1 MNFSAHKFALG
12 FFGSVLVAWLLVM
25 VILVRHA
32 ALPAEA
38 SGTML
43 VVFEPRISEIEAV
56 HIIAEAQGKI
66 VKQTGVGFAWLV
78 QDDAPGLAGR
88 LRANGALGAY
98 RELPIPIE
106 MAGCLAVI
114 DAKVASA
121 IN

>member
-12 FFGSVLVAWLLVM
+12 LFGSVFAVWLLVM
-25 VILVRHA
+25 IILVRHA
-32 ALPAEA
+32 ALPADA

-43 VVFEPRISEIEAV
+43 VVFEPRISESEAV

-66 VKQTGVGFAWLV
+66 VKQTGFSFAWLV

-98 RELPIPIE
+98 RELPIPVE
-106 MAGCLAVI
+106 LAGCLAVV

>member
-1 MNFSAHKFALG
+1 MNFSTHKFALG
-12 FFGSVLVAWLLVM
+12 LFGSVLIVWLLVM

-43 VVFEPRISEIEAV
+43 VVFEPRISETEAV

-66 VKQTGVGFAWLV
+66 VKQTGVSFAWLV
-78 QDDAPGLAGR
+78 QDDAPGLVGR

-98 RELPIPIE
+98 RELPIPVE
-106 MAGCLAVI
+106 LAGCLAVV